1 MTNLYFPICGFFIII
16 LIVILFFSRKRIDS
30 KETKIYEYMILVS
43 LLNIVLVNVELLI
56 GYICYNRFTD
66 VLLQLFNKIDLINY
80 ILWMSLLLL
89 YVFHITYDNIEK
101 YKFIKKLIML
111 LDSIFIFL
119 EFLMP
124 IEIIN
129 YDGSMGVAGMATDF
143 VYFINT
149 IYLMVIILILILNI
163 KKIFTKKYFPL
174 LVLVFLAGIAAVAR
188 ITNPTL
194 IIIPTILVFIDLIM
208 YNTIEN
214 PDLKM
219 IEELN
224 MAREQAE
231 KANRSKTEF
240 LSSMSHEIRTPLN
253 AIVSFSNSLLK
264 EDLNEKCQE
273 DLNCIVS
280 ASSNLLELVNGIL
293 DISKIEAN
301 KIEIVNKEYDFEEV
315 LNHLTSLSKARLGEK
330 QIEFRTKF
338 DESIP
343 KYLYGDSNRIK
354 QICINLL
361 TNSIKYT
368 NEGYIEF
375 KVDSVKS
382 QDVVRLIIS
391 VEDSGIGIKKEDI
404 DKLFNKFTRLDV
416 EKNISIEGTGLGL
429 AITKKLVDL
438 MGGKIVVQSEYGKGS
453 KFTIA
458 IDQKIVDN
466 PVINKEANILPEL
479 KMNFSGKR
487 VLVVDDNSL
496 NLKVAMRVLEPFN
509 VEVVTAKSG
518 DEGIDKIC
526 IDGDF
531 DLVLM
536 DDMMPNKSGTET
548 LKELKENIEGYKI
561 PTVALTA
568 NAINGMREK
577 YIDVGFDDYLA
588 KPIEEM
594 ELKRVL
600 NKFLK

>member
-43 LLNIVLVNVELLI
+43 LLNIVLVNIELLI

-101 YKFIKKLIML
+101 YKFIKKLIMI

-129 YDGSMGVAGMATDF
+129 YDGSMGVAGIATDF

-149 IYLMVIILILILNI
+149 IYLVVIILILILNI

-219 IEELN
+219 MEELN
-224 MAREQAE
+224 MARDQAE

-240 LSSMSHEIRTPLN
+240 LSNMSHEIRTPLN

-264 EDLNEKCQE
+264 EDLSEKCQE

-368 NEGYIEF
+368 NEGYVEF

-453 KFTIA
+453 KFTVA

-466 PVINKEANILPEL
+466 PVINKETNILPEL

-526 IDGDF
+526 MDGNF

-536 DDMMPNKSGTET
+536 DDMMPNKSGIET
-548 LKELKENIEGYKI
+548 LTELKENIEGYKI

>member
-101 YKFIKKLIML
+101 YKFIKKLIMI

-129 YDGSMGVAGMATDF
+129 YDGSMGVAGIATDF

-224 MAREQAE
+224 MARDQAE

-240 LSSMSHEIRTPLN
+240 LSNMSHEIRTPLN

-264 EDLNEKCQE
+264 EDLSEKCQE

-368 NEGYIEF
+368 NEGYVEF

-453 KFTIA
+453 KFTVA

-466 PVINKEANILPEL
+466 PVINKETNILPEL

-526 IDGDF
+526 MDGNF

-536 DDMMPNKSGTET
+536 DDMMPNKSGIET
-548 LKELKENIEGYKI
+548 LTELKENIEGYKI

>member
-1 MTNLYFPICGFFIII
+1 M
-16 LIVILFFSRKRIDS
+16 
-30 KETKIYEYMILVS
+30 
-43 LLNIVLVNVELLI
+43 
-56 GYICYNRFTD
+56 
-66 VLLQLFNKIDLINY
+66 
-80 ILWMSLLLL
+80 
-89 YVFHITYDNIEK
+89 
-101 YKFIKKLIML
+101 
-111 LDSIFIFL
+111 
-119 EFLMP
+119 
-124 IEIIN
+124 
-129 YDGSMGVAGMATDF
+129 
-143 VYFINT
+143 
-149 IYLMVIILILILNI
+149 
-163 KKIFTKKYFPL
+163 
-174 LVLVFLAGIAAVAR
+174 
-188 ITNPTL
+188 
-194 IIIPTILVFIDLIM
+194 
-208 YNTIEN
+208 
-214 PDLKM
+214 
-219 IEELN
+219 
-224 MAREQAE
+224 
-231 KANRSKTEF
+231 
-240 LSSMSHEIRTPLN
+240 
-253 AIVSFSNSLLK
+253 
-264 EDLNEKCQE
+264 
-273 DLNCIVS
+273 
-280 ASSNLLELVNGIL
+280 
-293 DISKIEAN
+293 
-301 KIEIVNKEYDFEEV
+301 
-315 LNHLTSLSKARLGEK
+315 
-330 QIEFRTKF
+330 
-338 DESIP
+338 
-343 KYLYGDSNRIK
+343 
-354 QICINLL
+354 
-361 TNSIKYT
+361 
-368 NEGYIEF
+368 
-375 KVDSVKS
+375 
-382 QDVVRLIIS
+382 RLIIS

-453 KFTIA
+453 KFTVA

-466 PVINKEANILPEL
+466 PVINKETNILPEL

-526 IDGDF
+526 MDGNF

-548 LKELKENIEGYKI
+548 LTELKENIEGYKI

>member
-1 MTNLYFPICGFFIII
+1 MPNLYFLICGFFCIVM
-16 LIVILFFSRKRIDS
+16 IVILFFSKKRIDS
-30 KETKIYEYMILVS
+30 KETKIYGFMILS
-43 LLNIVLVNVELLI
+43 SFLDIILVISELLI
-56 GYICYNRFTD
+56 CYFNYNSFTHLI
-66 VLLQLFNKIDLINY
+66 VALLNKIDLIHY
-80 ILWMSLLLL
+80 IFWPTLLFL
-89 YVFHITYDNIEK
+89 YVYYITWGDTNRYEK
-101 YKFIKKLIML
+101 IKNFSVGI
-111 LDSIFIFL
+111 DIFL
-119 EFLMP
+119 VLIEFILP

-129 YDGSMGVAGMATDF
+129 NEGVMGVAGIATDF
-143 VYFINT
+143 VFLIAAV
-149 IYLMVIILILILNI
+149 YLFAIIVILLMNV
-163 KKIFTKKYFPL
+163 KKIFKRKYIPL
-174 LVLVFLAGIAAVAR
+174 TVLVVLIIIAMLVR
-188 ITNPTL
+188 ISNPTL

-224 MAREQAE
+224 MARDQAE

-240 LSSMSHEIRTPLN
+240 LSNMSHEIRTPLN

-264 EDLNEKCQE
+264 EDLSEKCQE

-453 KFTIA
+453 KFTVA

-466 PVINKEANILPEL
+466 PVINKETNILPEL

-526 IDGDF
+526 MDGNF

-548 LKELKENIEGYKI
+548 LTELKENIEGYKI

-577 YIDVGFDDYLA
+577 YIDVGFDDFLA

>member
-1 MTNLYFPICGFFIII
+1 MANLYFPISGFFIIV
-16 LIVILFFSRKRIDS
+16 LIVILFFSRKRVTS
-30 KETKIYEYMILVS
+30 KETKIYGYMILVS
-43 LLNIVLVNVELLI
+43 LFNITLVIVELLI
-56 GYICYNRFTD
+56 GYFCYNELTNI
-66 VLLQLFNKIDLINY
+66 LLQLLNKIDLINY
-80 ILWMSLLLL
+80 ILWMSLLFL
-89 YVFHITYDNIEK
+89 YVYHITYENIDN
-101 YKFIKKLIML
+101 YNFFKKIVTI
-111 LDSIFIFL
+111 LDSIFIIIEFFL
-119 EFLMP
+119 P

-129 YDGSMGVAGMATDF
+129 FNDSMGVAGLATDF
-143 VYFINT
+143 IYLINT
-149 IYLMVIILILILNI
+149 IYLMVIILILIFNI
-163 KKIFTKKYFPL
+163 KKIFSKKYLPL
-174 LVLVFLAGIAAVAR
+174 LVLAIFAGIAAVAR
-188 ITNPTL
+188 VVNPTL
-194 IIIPTILVFIDLIM
+194 IIIPTVLIYIDLIM

-224 MAREQAE
+224 LARELAE
-231 KANRSKTEF
+231 KANKSKTEF
-240 LSSMSHEIRTPLN
+240 LSNMSHEIRTPLN
-253 AIVSFSNSLLK
+253 AIVSFSNSVMK
-264 EDLNEKCQE
+264 EDVSDKARE

-280 ASSNLLELVNGIL
+280 ASSNLLEIVNGIL

-315 LNHLTSLSKARLGEK
+315 LKHLVSLSKARLGEK

-343 KYLYGDSNRIK
+343 KCLYGDSTRIK
-354 QICINLL
+354 QICVNLL

-368 NEGYIEF
+368 NEGFIEF

-382 QDVVRLIIS
+382 QDVIRLIIS

-404 DKLFNKFTRLDV
+404 DKLFSKFTRLDI

-466 PVINKEANILPEL
+466 PATNKETNILPEL
-479 KMNFSGKR
+479 KMDFSGKR
-487 VLVVDDNSL
+487 VLVVDDNGL
-496 NLKVAMRVLEPFN
+496 NLKVAARVLEPFK

-518 DEGIDKIC
+518 DEGIEKIC
-526 IDGDF
+526 MDGNF

-548 LKELKENIEGYKI
+548 LKELKENIENYNI

-577 YIDVGFDDYLA
+577 YIDAGFDDYLA

>member
-101 YKFIKKLIML
+101 YKFIKKLIMI

-129 YDGSMGVAGMATDF
+129 YDGSMGVAGIATDF

-224 MAREQAE
+224 MARDQAE

-240 LSSMSHEIRTPLN
+240 LSNMSHEIRTPLN

-264 EDLNEKCQE
+264 EDLSEKCQE

-368 NEGYIEF
+368 NEGYVEF

-536 DDMMPNKSGTET
+536 DDMMPNKSGIET